1 MRTWIASLLAVA
13 GLSAVALAQSGYVNG
28 VFVHTGRGPVELI
41 AYADRTGIGQLRM
54 SFGTFEDV
62 PAIEAPSRLLCSLP
76 HWKPAL
82 VWVSTR
88 RIFKD
93 EFAERRTVPFAVRP
107 LNVAALEVRVADF
120 EDPARIARLIKSVGA
135 SEANPA
141 YLFITLDNGGVT
153 RDYMIELVPPVP
165 LAVSR
170 R

>member
-1 MRTWIASLLAVA
+1 MKAWVVVLTAVA
-13 GLSAVALAQSGYVNG
+13 SATPGLAQSGSVNG
-28 VFVHTGRGPVELI
+28 VFVHTAHGPVELI

-54 SFGTFEDV
+54 SFGSFEDV
-62 PAIEAPSRLLCSLP
+62 PAIEAPARLLCNLP
-76 HWKPAL
+76 NWKPTLA
-82 VWVSTR
+82 WVSTR
-88 RIFKD
+88 RIFKN

-107 LNVAALEVRVADF
+107 LTVAALEVRVADF
-120 EDPARIARLIKSVGA
+120 EDPAKIEKLLRNVGA
-135 SEANPA
+135 SAQNPA